1 MWLLGETRPLCKRLF
16 SLGCVPHTDGAV
28 LQDCGR
34 KLSVGNEWENK
45 VRLALNAQSQGKA
58 YFSSNY
64 WAKAESTAN
73 NRLKVWQNRSTAE
86 YVVASWLMAND
97 GASAVY
103 ANVGMFGD
111 AAFASAV
118 GHPLEQMRPMG
129 THVWLRTF
137 TNAVVIVNAGSAHA
151 TVHLNST
158 FTVALAPVSATI
170 RLVD

>member
-16 SLGCVPHTDGAV
+16 SLCVPHTDGAV

-45 VRLALNAQSQGKA
+45 VRLALNAQTQGKA